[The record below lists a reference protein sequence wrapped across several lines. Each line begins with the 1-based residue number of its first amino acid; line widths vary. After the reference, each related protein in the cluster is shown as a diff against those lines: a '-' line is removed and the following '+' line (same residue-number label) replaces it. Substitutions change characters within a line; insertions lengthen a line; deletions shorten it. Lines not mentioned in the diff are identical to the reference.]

1 MCFSLWL
8 RLNQYVMVFF
18 FCLFLQG
25 IIIKIRCVVIGVNPL
40 HWNQPTWRLH
50 NNMVG
55 FFFSF
60 FFSSFFL
67 LSLSTVLR
75 LCPFSQTIQ
84 KSLEGCYRN
93 CIQSDKAAGSR
104 LSTRGRPCIGIA
116 AAGGFHG
123 CWCVCEGQVSPCGL
137 CGLSEGSGLDT
148 VVTGCCSSPEPPTF
162 TDSQLKT
169 RPSFYKRDPPSM
181 SVSIWK
187 DKVETRRSVLEP
199 D

>member
-1 MCFSLWL
+1 MAETESIRDGVFLLFVSSGNN
-8 RLNQYVMVFF
+8 NQNKV
-18 FCLFLQG
+18 
-25 IIIKIRCVVIGVNPL
+25 RRDWSESSPL
-40 HWNQPTWRLH
+40 KPA
-50 NNMVG
+50 NMEAPQQHG
-55 FFFSF
+55 GFFSF
-60 FFSSFFL
+60 LFFSSFFL

-137 CGLSEGSGLDT
+137 CGLCGLSEGSGLDT

-181 SVSIWK
+181 SVSVWK